1 MSKYNDNYGL
11 LIQKLDAFVRKY
23 YINQLLRGSIYAGS
37 ILTAAF
43 LLASV
48 SEYFLYFSVTVRT
61 VLFWTLITGGVM
73 VLIRWV
79 ILPLIHYYK
88 LGKIISHQQAAQI
101 IGVHFS
107 NVQDRLLNIL
117 QLREQLDTVTD
128 TSLIEASISQKA
140 KMLHPV
146 PFTHAVNLSV
156 NRRYLKFLIPPVL
169 VLVLLLFSA
178 PNIIKDSAIRL
189 LHHDTY
195 FEKKA
200 PFQFTVT
207 NKNLTALQYQDF
219 DLDIK
224 VTGNMLPNEAFINVE
239 GYLYKL
245 TKKSPSEFSYRFSK
259 LQKSI
264 DFNFSAN
271 GFDSKK
277 FHLDVLPKPL
287 IIKFETKLNY
297 PSYTGKKNETLNNI
311 GDLSVPQGTKINWE
325 FFTQNTKQVSIR
337 IDDKIQN
344 VSPVSNELFAFAQ
357 QVVKDKP
364 YTIFVSGERAS
375 NADSINYS
383 ITVIPDMYPSISV
396 SGMQDSVNRKYFY
409 FAGEAGDDYG
419 LKKLELKYKITGENE
434 DAGNKDFTVTPVP
447 VEQQKQVQF
456 SKFWDLNTLNLKPG
470 DKLDYYF
477 EVWDNDGVNG
487 SKSSRSQTMSYLMP
501 TVKEMEKQQ
510 SENNKDIKKDLESA
524 IKDAQQLSKQFDDLQ
539 NNLLQKKELNWED
552 KKKIQD
558 LLDRQKE
565 VQSKIE
571 NVQNKFN
578 DNLQQQQDFQKQ
590 SQDIL
595 DKQKQLQDLAN
606 QLLTPEMK
614 EMIDKLQKM
623 LEQLNKD
630 NALDQ
635 LKDQKLNND
644 QLQKEMDRML
654 SLFKKLEME
663 QKYNATKDKL
673 DSLASKQE
681 ALSKETEDKNNA
693 DKTDEL
699 NKKQEEINKQFDDL
713 KKDLQDL
720 DKMNKELEDPEDLP
734 DTKQDQQDID
744 KELQNSS
751 EQLQKKNNNKAGQS
765 QKNAAKKMKDM
776 ANKMGEAMDA
786 AQMQGLELDMQA
798 LRQILK
804 NLIKTSFDQ
813 EDLLNSSKLINIYNP
828 KYLQLM
834 KDQHTLSDN
843 IAMIED
849 SIQALSKRVFQ
860 IKSYADKQIKDIN
873 KNLEDG
879 LNYLEQRQPR
889 IAASNQQLVMMGL
902 NNLALMFDEVLQ
914 QMQQEMDSKSGKPGS
929 GMCNK
934 PGGMGKKPSM
944 SNLSKMQK
952 QLNDKI
958 NELGE
963 QMKNGQKPGQKPGQQ
978 GQQMSSQQAAQLAA
992 QQAAIRDALR
1002 QLSDQLNK
1010 DGKGSL
1016 GNLEQLQKQMEET
1029 EKQLVNK
1036 QLTEETL
1043 KRQQDIFT
1051 KLLEAE
1057 KSERERDQDNKRQST
1072 TGQDIVHTVPPS
1084 IEEYLKKKQ
1093 AEIELYKT
1101 VPPNLKPFYKS
1112 LVEEY
1117 YKSINQ

>member
-1 MSKYNDNYGL
+1 MSSYNTNYQL
-11 LIQKLDAFVRKY
+11 LIQKLDAFIRKY

-37 ILTAAF
+37 ILLAAF

-61 VLFWTLITGGVM
+61 ILFWALIGGAAII
-73 VLIRWV
+73 LTRWV

-88 LGKIISHQQAAQI
+88 LGKIISHKQAAKI
-101 IGVHFS
+101 IGTHFTD
-107 NVQDRLLNIL
+107 VQDRLLNIL
-117 QLREQLDTVTD
+117 QLREQMDTATD
-128 TSLIEASISQKA
+128 TSLIEASINQKA
-140 KMLHPV
+140 ETLRPV
-146 PFTHAVNLSV
+146 PFTSAINLSV
-156 NRRYLKFLIPPVL
+156 NRRYLKFLIPPALIFVFI
-169 VLVLLLFSA
+169 LFSA

-200 PFQFTVT
+200 PFQFSVT

-219 DLDIK
+219 DLDVK
-224 VTGNMLPNEAFINVE
+224 VTGNLLPDEVFVRLD
-239 GYLYKL
+239 GYPYKL
-245 TKKSPSEFSYRFSK
+245 TKKSPTEFSYRFSK

-264 DFNFSAN
+264 DFRFEAN
-271 GFDSKK
+271 GFESKE
-277 FHLDVLPKPL
+277 FHLEVLPKPL
-287 IIKFETKLNY
+287 IVKFETEMNY
-297 PSYTGKKNETLNNI
+297 PVYTGKKDETLNNI
-311 GDLSVPQGTKINWE
+311 GDITVPQGTKVNWK
-325 FFTQNTKQVSIR
+325 FFAQNTKQVSVLFGGEMQNAPLV
-337 IDDKIQN
+337 DK
-344 VSPVSNELFAFAQ
+344 ELFTFSQ
-357 QVVKDKP
+357 RMMKDKP
-364 YTIFVSGERAS
+364 YTIYVSGEKT
-375 NADSINYS
+375 NHADSINYS
-383 ITVIPDMYPSISV
+383 ITVIPDMYPTISV
-396 SGMQDSVNRKYFY
+396 SGMQDSVNRKYLY

-419 LKKLELKYKITGENE
+419 LKKLELKYKVTGEDERAE
-434 DAGNKDFTVTPVP
+434 DKEFTVTPLAI
-447 VEQQKQVQF
+447 EQQKQIKFTQ
-456 SKFWDLNTLNLKPG
+456 FWDLGKLNLKPG
-470 DKLDYYF
+470 DKVDYYF

-487 SKSSRSQTMSYLMP
+487 SKSSRTQTMSYLMP

-524 IKDAQQLSKQFDDLQ
+524 IKDAKQLSKQFEEMQD
-539 NNLLQKKELNWED
+539 NILQKKELSWED

-578 DNLQQQQDFQKQ
+578 ENIQQQQDLQKQ

-614 EMIDKLQKM
+614 EMMQKLQQM
-623 LEQLNKD
+623 LDQLNKD
-630 NALDQ
+630 KALDQ
-635 LKDQKLNND
+635 LKDQKSNND

-663 QKYNATKDKL
+663 QKFNSIKDKL
-673 DSLASKQE
+673 DSLADKQD
-681 ALSKETEDKNNA
+681 ALSKEAEDKKNF
-693 DKTDEL
+693 DKSDEL

-713 KKDLQDL
+713 KKELQEL
-720 DKMNKELEDPEDLP
+720 DKMNSELENPEDLP

-744 KELQNSS
+744 KDLQNSS
-751 EQLQKKNNNKAGQS
+751 DQLQKKNNSKAGQS
-765 QKNAAKKMKDM
+765 QKSAAKKMKDM
-776 ANKMGEAMDA
+776 AKKMGDAMSA
-786 AQMQGLELDMQA
+786 MQMQGMELDMQS

-804 NLIKTSFDQ
+804 NLVKTSFDQ
-813 EDLLNSSKLINIYNP
+813 EDLLNRSKQINIYNP

-834 KDQHTLSDN
+834 KDQHTLGDN

-860 IKSYADKQIKDIN
+860 IKTYADKQISDIN
-873 KNLEDG
+873 KNMDDG
-879 LNYLEQRQPR
+879 IKYLEQRQPR
-889 IAASNQQLVMMGL
+889 IAAANQQHIMTGL

-914 QMQQEMDSKSGKPGS
+914 QMQQEMDAKSGKPGS

-934 PGGMGKKPSM
+934 PGGMGKKPNM
-944 SNLSKMQK
+944 STLSQMQK
-952 QLNDKI
+952 QLNDKL

-963 QMKNGQKPGQKPGQQ
+963 KMKNGQKPGQKPGQQ
-978 GQQMSSQQAAQLAA
+978 GQMSSQEAAQLAA
-992 QQAAIRDALR
+992 QQSAIRDALR
-1002 QLSDQLNK
+1002 QLNEQLNK

-1036 QLTEETL
+1036 QLTQETL
-1043 KRQQDIFT
+1043 KRQQDILT

-1057 KSERERDQDNKRQST
+1057 KSERERDQENKRQST

-1101 VPPNLKPFYKS
+1101 VPPSLKPFYKN